1 MSGLPFAAI
10 VLCLHITAGE
20 SQQFTIFAEHSE
32 INATVGGDALFS
44 VRPSGKVTS
53 GNWRFNGGTI
63 AQWIGQ
69 NVSVGD
75 GYTDGAEIFTTNG
88 SLLLKSVNMS
98 DSGEYRVNMVSA
110 NGSQTLATVTLRVF
124 EPVSNVIVTSN
135 ATRLIEYSDTVRLT
149 CSATGTDVSYLWLE
163 ENNKIIPGGRIVLNE
178 DNSTLTVSGVLRTDG
193 NFTCRASNV
202 INEITSAPFSL
213 NVNYGPDR
221 PYIITQPNSSFHVAG
236 SSLRLTCFT
245 ESRPDAELNWQL
257 NGAHLHNGQEV
268 ILDSISVSNAGKYTC
283 EASNSVTKR
292 NNASA
297 TQINVFERVSNVI
310 VTSNATRLI
319 EYSDTVTLTCSATGT
334 DVSYLWLEKNSKIIP
349 GGRIVLNEDN
359 STLTVSGVLRTDG
372 RFTCRA
378 SNVINEITSS
388 PFSLHVNY
396 GPDRPYIITQP
407 DSSYHVAGSSL
418 RLTCFT
424 ESRPDAKLNWKLN
437 GASLQSEQEV
447 IFDSISVRDTGKY
460 TCEAYNRVTKRI
472 NASTT
477 EIIVFETVTGVTVV
491 VSDPTP
497 LEDPDT
503 IALSCHA
510 SGTVQTRTW
519 FKDNQ
524 PIQENG
530 RIFTSPDKAKLTII
544 RANRN
549 DAGTYKCIASNSF
562 SSGAGETNVQVYYEN
577 CTFRAGAIVGI
588 IFGLLIMGLVGGF
601 SGWLFAR
608 KAGGLF
614 SIKYPPKSKYG
625 KSRNPGSKS
634 TFDTKTVNSSEYY
647 ENVQMDEQGA
657 RNNAQDEDSTYT
669 PPDKDITE
677 DFVSFPSQQLS
688 FLASTQTAAM
698 ACQADVQFT
707 NLVSPP
713 RINRVPNTGSSSQKS
728 VRDIA
733 DVPESGSGTV
743 MSSLGV
749 LKYTWNTAYYL
760 VCLAAELLSQT
771 DRFLN
776 FVKSRPPCSEDCTLR
791 NRSASQNFS
800 RFTAQS
806 VVIPNE
812 AVGVKR
818 SDGQSC
824 LQAQEPAEFRH
835 LIKYLGK
842 QLQICRVKC
851 NGGLQ

>member
-20 SQQFTIFAEHSE
+20 SQQFTIFAEHRE

-110 NGSQTLATVTLRVF
+110 NGSQTSATVTLRVF

-193 NFTCRASNV
+193 NFTCRARNV

-292 NNASA
+292 SNASA

-396 GPDRPYIITQP
+396 GPDRPYIIIQP
-407 DSSYHVAGSSL
+407 DSSFHVAGSSL

-424 ESRPDAKLNWKLN
+424 ESRPDAELNWKLN
-437 GASLQSEQEV
+437 GASLQSGQEV
-447 IFDSISVRDTGKY
+447 ILDSISVRYTGKY
-460 TCEAYNRVTKRI
+460 TCEASNRVTKRI

-477 EIIVFETVTGVTVV
+477 EIIVFPIRRSRRLAEIWLRQISTDPSVNLVPFQMQLHLGTNQTVTGVTVV

-549 DAGTYKCIASNSF
+549 DRGTYKCIASNSF

-625 KSRNPGSKS
+625 KSRNPGRKS
-634 TFDTKTVNSSEYY
+634 AFDTKTVNSSQYY

-657 RNNAQDEDSTYT
+657 RNNAQNGDSTYT
-669 PPDKDITE
+669 GLILE
-677 DFVSFPSQQLS
+677 
-688 FLASTQTAAM
+688 
-698 ACQADVQFT
+698 
-707 NLVSPP
+707 
-713 RINRVPNTGSSSQKS
+713 
-728 VRDIA
+728 
-733 DVPESGSGTV
+733 
-743 MSSLGV
+743 
-749 LKYTWNTAYYL
+749 Y
-760 VCLAAELLSQT
+760 
-771 DRFLN
+771 
-776 FVKSRPPCSEDCTLR
+776 
-791 NRSASQNFS
+791 
-800 RFTAQS
+800 QS
-806 VVIPNE
+806 VY
-812 AVGVKR
+812 
-818 SDGQSC
+818 SDLNS
-824 LQAQEPAEFRH
+824 
-835 LIKYLGK
+835 
-842 QLQICRVKC
+842 
-851 NGGLQ
+851 

>member
-1 MSGLPFAAI
+1 MSGLPFAAL

-20 SQQFTIFAEHSE
+20 SQQFTIFVEHSE

-75 GYTDGAEIFTTNG
+75 GYTDRAEIFTTNG

-110 NGSQTLATVTLRVF
+110 NGYQTLATVTLRVF

-297 TQINVFERVSNVI
+297 TQINVFE
-310 VTSNATRLI
+310 
-319 EYSDTVTLTCSATGT
+319 
-334 DVSYLWLEKNSKIIP
+334 
-349 GGRIVLNEDN
+349 
-359 STLTVSGVLRTDG
+359 
-372 RFTCRA
+372 
-378 SNVINEITSS
+378 
-388 PFSLHVNY
+388 
-396 GPDRPYIITQP
+396 
-407 DSSYHVAGSSL
+407 
-418 RLTCFT
+418 
-424 ESRPDAKLNWKLN
+424 
-437 GASLQSEQEV
+437 
-447 IFDSISVRDTGKY
+447 
-460 TCEAYNRVTKRI
+460 
-472 NASTT
+472 
-477 EIIVFETVTGVTVV
+477 TVTGVTVV

-503 IALSCHA
+503 ISLSCHA

-549 DAGTYKCIASNSF
+549 DAGTYKCIASNAF

-588 IFGLLIMGLVGGF
+588 IFGLLIMGMVGGF

-614 SIKYPPKSKYG
+614 NIKYPPKSKYG
-625 KSRNPGSKS
+625 KSRNPGRKS

-647 ENVQMDEQGA
+647 ENVQMDEQVG
-657 RNNAQDEDSTYT
+657 S
-669 PPDKDITE
+669 IS
-677 DFVSFPSQQLS
+677 VSVEEKQQLTVNI
-688 FLASTQTAAM
+688 LR
-698 ACQADVQFT
+698 
-707 NLVSPP
+707 P
-713 RINRVPNTGSSSQKS
+713 RV
-728 VRDIA
+728 
-733 DVPESGSGTV
+733 
-743 MSSLGV
+743 
-749 LKYTWNTAYYL
+749 
-760 VCLAAELLSQT
+760 
-771 DRFLN
+771 
-776 FVKSRPPCSEDCTLR
+776 
-791 NRSASQNFS
+791 
-800 RFTAQS
+800 
-806 VVIPNE
+806 
-812 AVGVKR
+812 
-818 SDGQSC
+818 
-824 LQAQEPAEFRH
+824 RH
-835 LIKYLGK
+835 LHVLIQTYVSRGM
-842 QLQICRVKC
+842 
-851 NGGLQ
+851 GLKANHSSGNIHHAPV

>member
-1 MSGLPFAAI
+1 MAMVLNYGPGLLEAQRFQDILDYGQACTVMNVIVYTTVCNLCRSRALEPAHQTVMETPCSVSADGRWTTETKRLVPSIDEATLQMEFLEMGTSDLFKAQHKDFGLSDIWINVGPQAQFKNTTAIAMLRLTLFPSTKCGSVSECNGDRRCSLGMSGLPFAAL

-20 SQQFTIFAEHSE
+20 SQQFTIFVEHSE

-110 NGSQTLATVTLRVF
+110 NGSQTSATVTLRVF
-124 EPVSNVIVTSN
+124 EPVSNVTVTSNATRLIEYSDTVRLTCSATGTDVSYLWLEENSNIIPRGRIVLNEDNSTLTVSGVLRTDGRFTCRASNMINEITSSPFSLNVNYGPDRPSIITQPDSSFHVAGSSLRLTCFTESHPDAELNWQLNGAHLQSGYEVDLDRISVSNAGKYTCEASNSVTKRNNASTTQINVFERVSNVIVTSN

-163 ENNKIIPGGRIVLNE
+163 ENNKIIPR
-178 DNSTLTVSGVLRTDG
+178 
-193 NFTCRASNV
+193 
-202 INEITSAPFSL
+202 
-213 NVNYGPDR
+213 
-221 PYIITQPNSSFHVAG
+221 
-236 SSLRLTCFT
+236 
-245 ESRPDAELNWQL
+245 
-257 NGAHLHNGQEV
+257 
-268 ILDSISVSNAGKYTC
+268 
-283 EASNSVTKR
+283 
-292 NNASA
+292 
-297 TQINVFERVSNVI
+297 
-310 VTSNATRLI
+310 
-319 EYSDTVTLTCSATGT
+319 
-334 DVSYLWLEKNSKIIP
+334 
-349 GGRIVLNEDN
+349 GRIVLNEDN

-378 SNVINEITSS
+378 SNMINEITSS

-407 DSSYHVAGSSL
+407 DSSFHVAGSIL

-437 GASLQSEQEV
+437 GAHLQSGQEV

-460 TCEAYNRVTKRI
+460 TCEAYNSVTKRI

-491 VSDPTP
+491 VSDPTS
-497 LEDPDT
+497 LEYPDT
-503 IALSCHA
+503 IVLSCHA

-657 RNNAQDEDSTYT
+657 RNNAQNGDSTYT
-669 PPDKDITE
+669 G
-677 DFVSFPSQQLS
+677 
-688 FLASTQTAAM
+688 
-698 ACQADVQFT
+698 
-707 NLVSPP
+707 LVLEY
-713 RINRVPNTGSSSQKS
+713 RS
-728 VRDIA
+728 VYGD
-733 DVPESGSGTV
+733 
-743 MSSLGV
+743 
-749 LKYTWNTAYYL
+749 
-760 VCLAAELLSQT
+760 
-771 DRFLN
+771 LN
-776 FVKSRPPCSEDCTLR
+776 S
-791 NRSASQNFS
+791 
-800 RFTAQS
+800 
-806 VVIPNE
+806 
-812 AVGVKR
+812 
-818 SDGQSC
+818 
-824 LQAQEPAEFRH
+824 
-835 LIKYLGK
+835 
-842 QLQICRVKC
+842 
-851 NGGLQ
+851 